1 MSPQITLNC
10 TLQADVWQLQ
20 FKAAPSV
27 LEDVEH
33 NLRVDER
40 VLRYLIQKQ
49 PDLPTMPN
57 THRVQKMA
65 RRILPA
71 TAAVAAAE

>member
-1 MSPQITLNC
+1 MSLTSFG
-10 TLQADVWQLQ
+10 TSQADVWQLQ

-27 LEDVEH
+27 LEDVDH

-49 PDLPTMPN
+49 PELPTMPN
-57 THRVQKMA
+57 THNVQKWA

-71 TAAVAAAE
+71 AAAAAADAK

>member
-1 MSPQITLNC
+1 M
-10 TLQADVWQLQ
+10 WQLQ
-20 FKAAPSV
+20 FKSAPNV
-27 LEDVEH
+27 LGDVEH

-49 PDLPTMPN
+49 PDLPIMPN
-57 THRVQKMA
+57 THRVQKWA

-71 TAAVAAAE
+71 AAAVAAAE